1 MKQTRNAITFLQA
14 QYRALLQRV
23 VWSRFAFISAFAG
36 VCAPVVSSVVLAA
49 TPSGYAYTY
58 TTSDYGLSHRMQDA
72 YGVEQVCAEGA
83 DPCLSFWDHSAD
95 TISSDT
101 ASVFFP
107 QTSSLTVNSH
117 THLSA
122 EQLQALES
130 AYQNISY
137 EQDAGLLSLGKYA
150 AQSVDIVAPVATNE
164 AKANKISSSS
174 EVNSGADSAS
184 DASTARAAAP
194 SLSAAAD
201 TTGAD
206 APTQDLPLERISVQ
220 DLDIA
225 ARSASEPQTTPF
237 KLHLPQLGNFDS
249 GEGSYSPLPLADQK
263 PLAGKLDTH
272 YTAELLSMDL
282 SAWALPQMP
291 SHQVDAESSV
301 FAAEQP
307 QYLARTTSQG
317 QLQVQAADGTQLFFA
332 SSDAASTSTVPAQL
346 GVFTPYSV
354 EELSSNTH
362 GYGEGADSWLQ
373 VSLAE
378 GQSYDIVVESD
389 EDWFNLLSGFASSED
404 GTELVVDVSALGH
417 AQQPSTLKIDGSFFE
432 PQSPSR
438 FAFNAVADASSAAH
452 APATA
457 FNPDLE
463 PFQGNVQGSVL
474 VRPHGNVE
482 ELSAQWHQAAQQQH
496 QSATNTPSDL
506 IAAQDPSSHLAGPLR
521 NAVLD
526 LQQVRYEQEL
536 NGQPK
541 MNLALHLD
549 ADTTLVLKDK
559 VSLPQGTSEQTFA
572 AVAAANKAQPVL
584 KSGRSSVFASAS
596 SEVAPALT
604 VKLDQVGAGAA
615 STLDTLPN
623 STNDQD
629 IALTFSHGP
638 NSRNVPTEN
647 VRFIVD
653 PSTALEVDVSALEQS
668 RLAIASSEALEQ
680 DGQSRVVVKRDP
692 SSQLLRISGADLSLP
707 MVAQANDTAN
717 AVNKGTS
724 SAPATDSD
732 SLVVPVISLQPASDK
747 ELKVNFASV
756 NAAQVPVSAS
766 AASTSTSA
774 STSAESDSAVLLAGS
789 YERLQLPADAQWVE
803 VPAGKTL
810 ELRGASEDLSLGSS
824 QDQAQDAEAVNAN
837 VNSNANVNGNVN
849 VNGNGNGNAVDTAYF
864 VLTPDRKVVDV
875 KLQPEALLHLFGNGN
890 IGSLTGFGGVS
901 LQDAKVKV
909 QDRSGAPADVKV
921 KDVSLER
928 SSLQVRDLS
937 ASHFNAH
944 DSSVQARSL
953 VIKSPMFSAF
963 ANQQDLL
970 PESADGA
977 VKSVAAAAEAA
988 ETVGAE
994 PSFVAVNSN
1003 LQAQYMDLRAANMA
1017 KVQGGILEAQELRAN
1032 QLYLSDG
1039 ASAFVQHIELQDLN
1053 STLSVGSGFGA
1064 QSSKLHISGAAGAA
1078 SAAGAAGTTGVD
1090 AGAEAPAVRVVE
1102 PDSSKSIGA
1111 SGSTGAVS
1119 ATGAESGVQPQIAP
1133 ISWQKH
1139 DEVSWEEQ
1147 AYNQPLLLQ
1156 WNDQKV
1162 QHTSLFASSINLQG
1176 GLLQLYGAPQEQ
1188 VTVFTR
1194 SLEGR
1199 NDDGLGSM
1207 DLSGNI
1213 IIGRNSALGIGSD
1226 FKSFA
1231 TAYNKYQ
1238 DRQQQ
1243 VQAQL
1248 KNAAQHSKQQG
1259 AVLGANVSPYS
1270 VFVEASGAG
1279 TEALDAGGAGSYLY
1293 VDRSGINL
1301 GDHKIIMGTEDLS
1314 YLQSMLQSP
1323 YSIYLGLG
1331 STMQVSARA
1340 LYGVDAY
1347 DANMSVFSDMDG
1359 KVVASRH
1366 GNIIVPIANSQ
1377 DISRLFGSGVY
1388 LRQGDV
1394 IHVTTENGLFS
1405 GKITNSEQLRGKQH
1419 FNFNMTGD
1427 PREVLSEL
1435 AAPTLEQS
1443 LRIMSTVTS
1452 SFDANA
1458 FELQNEAQSVTDAL
1472 DTQSLDDLSSVTAAG
1487 ISDVLNT
1494 DLTNVSTSITDS
1506 NTVTDST
1513 NSSISNTVT
1522 SDTAN
1527 SVANATNSI
1536 LDSTTNDISSTVSDT
1551 VTSDAATSDVA
1562 ANGATGAIVEVT
1574 DGVTADAVAGSSGGS
1589 SSGSGSGASSGSAVA
1604 SASSSTPRKP
1614 ISVDKSSYGYAFL
1627 MDALGSRNSEVIEKV
1642 TRMATLGGAL
1652 HSVYLVAG
1660 TASESM
1666 HSRLGVGVNAAL
1678 AVNSERKGNITI
1690 SENGQGSSL
1699 WMTPM
1704 YRSFNADDLSAQG
1717 REYGTDL
1724 ELFGMVM
1731 GLDLSPADNWRLG
1744 LMWNVGAGSAEG
1756 KDVASGID
1764 NDFSFFGLGLYAGTN
1779 VTKGLA
1785 VGADISYAQVNNDLS
1800 ADAKISNWGKMQAET
1815 DSSSLSVGVGAQYT
1829 VHACQMEVSP
1839 HVGLRYNRLD
1849 LDSYDVK
1856 IDGNKVASSRSD
1868 DMHIVS
1874 IPLGITFARD
1884 YGFESWVLRPA
1895 FDFTFTTNIGDTEM
1909 DSSTTFA
1916 GITGADFE
1924 YTTDILDRFTY
1935 GATVGMSASSDQLSF
1950 GLNVGYTGSANT
1962 SDVIGSAQLRY
1973 VF

>member
-23 VWSRFAFISAFAG
+23 VWS
-36 VCAPVVSSVVLAA
+36 
-49 TPSGYAYTY
+49 
-58 TTSDYGLSHRMQDA
+58 
-72 YGVEQVCAEGA
+72 GVEQVCAEGA

-837 VNSNANVNGNVN
+837 VNSNANVNGNANVN

-1064 QSSKLHISGAAGAA
+1064 QSSKLQISGAAGAA

-1102 PDSSKSIGA
+1102 PDSSKTIGA

-1119 ATGAESGVQPQIAP
+1119 ATGAESGVQTQIAP

-1139 DEVSWEEQ
+1139 DEFSWEEQ

>member
-837 VNSNANVNGNVN
+837 VNSNANVNGNANVN

-953 VIKSPMFSAF
+953 VINSPVFSAF

-988 ETVGAE
+988 ETAGAE

-1064 QSSKLHISGAAGAA
+1064 QSSKLQISGAAGAA

-1293 VDRSGINL
+1293 
-1301 GDHKIIMGTEDLS
+1301 
-1314 YLQSMLQSP
+1314 
-1323 YSIYLGLG
+1323 YLGLG